1 MWYLIFISLTIL
13 IVYFWKVIKLIGI
26 PWSISDTY
34 YQLKKHG
41 RSGLWFQIAMILSV
55 GILLPEWLEVTEGEN
70 YQCCAFLACI
80 GLIFVGS
87 APCFKLELD
96 GKVHIGATIV
106 CGLASLLYMIF
117 AGYITIPLLLAFPT
131 GFLIYKY
138 DKPVFWLEIWMFIST
153 YISIII
159 DAIWN

>member
-1 MWYLIFISLTIL
+1 MFNLNRESYVVFNFYFINDFNRLFLESNKVNRNSLEYFRYLL
-13 IVYFWKVIKLIGI
+13 
-26 PWSISDTY
+26 SIE
-34 YQLKKHG
+34 KHG

-117 AGYITIPLLLAFPT
+117 AGYTTIPLLLAFPT
-131 GFLIYKY
+131 GF
-138 DKPVFWLEIWMFIST
+138 
-153 YISIII
+153 
-159 DAIWN
+159 

>member
-41 RSGLWFQIAMILSV
+41 CSGLWFQIAMILSA

-117 AGYITIPLLLAFPT
+117 AGYTTIPLLLAFPT

>member
-34 YQLKKHG
+34 YQLKKLG

-55 GILLPEWLEVTEGEN
+55 GILLPEWLEITEGEN

-117 AGYITIPLLLAFPT
+117 AGYTTIPLLLAFPT

>member
-41 RSGLWFQIAMILSV
+41 RSGLWFQIAMILSA

-117 AGYITIPLLLAFPT
+117 AGYTTIPLLLAFPT

-138 DKPVFWLEIWMFIST
+138 HKPVFWLEIWMFIST

>member
-55 GILLPEWLEVTEGEN
+55 GIILPEWLEVTEGEN

-87 APCFKLELD
+87 APRFKLELD

-106 CGLASLLYMIF
+106 CGLASLLYTIF
-117 AGYITIPLLLAFPT
+117 AGYTTIPLLLAFPT

>member
-106 CGLASLLYMIF
+106 CGLVSLLYMIF
-117 AGYITIPLLLAFPT
+117 AGYTTIPLLLAFPT

>member
-96 GKVHIGATIV
+96 SKVHIGATIV

-117 AGYITIPLLLAFPT
+117 AGYTTIPLLLAFPT

>member
-41 RSGLWFQIAMILSV
+41 RSGLWFQIAMILSA

-117 AGYITIPLLLAFPT
+117 TGYTTIPLLLAFPT

>member
-34 YQLKKHG
+34 CQLKKHG
-41 RSGLWFQIAMILSV
+41 RSGLWFQIAMILSA

-117 AGYITIPLLLAFPT
+117 AGYTTIPLLLAFPT

>member
-70 YQCCAFLACI
+70 YQYCAFLACI

-106 CGLASLLYMIF
+106 CGLASLFYMIS
-117 AGYITIPLLLAFPT
+117 AGYTTIPLLLAFPT

-138 DKPVFWLEIWMFIST
+138 DKTVFWLEIYMFIST

>member
-117 AGYITIPLLLAFPT
+117 AGYAIIPLLLAFPT
-131 GFLIYKY
+131 KFLIYKY

>member
-87 APCFKLELD
+87 VPCFKLELD

-117 AGYITIPLLLAFPT
+117 AGYTTIPLLLAFPT

>member
-117 AGYITIPLLLAFPT
+117 AGYKTIPLLLAFPT

>member
-80 GLIFVGS
+80 GLIFVES
-87 APCFKLELD
+87 TPCFKLELD

-117 AGYITIPLLLAFPT
+117 AGYTTIPLLLAFPT

>member
-41 RSGLWFQIAMILSV
+41 RSGLWFQIAMILSA
-55 GILLPEWLEVTEGEN
+55 GILLPEWLEITEGEN

-106 CGLASLLYMIF
+106 CGLVSLLYMIF
-117 AGYITIPLLLAFPT
+117 AGYATIPLLLAFPT

-138 DKPVFWLEIWMFIST
+138 DKPVFWLEIWMFTST

>member
-96 GKVHIGATIV
+96 DKVHIGATIV

-117 AGYITIPLLLAFPT
+117 AGYTTIPLLLAFPT

>member
-117 AGYITIPLLLAFPT
+117 AGYTTFPLLLAFPT

>member
-55 GILLPEWLEVTEGEN
+55 GILLPEWLEITEGEN

-117 AGYITIPLLLAFPT
+117 AGYTTIPLLLAFPT

-138 DKPVFWLEIWMFIST
+138 DKPVFWLEIWMFINT

>member
-41 RSGLWFQIAMILSV
+41 RSGLWFQIAMILSA

-117 AGYITIPLLLAFPT
+117 AGYTTIPLLLAFPT

-138 DKPVFWLEIWMFIST
+138 DKPVFWLEIWMFINT

>member
-34 YQLKKHG
+34 YQLKKHV

-117 AGYITIPLLLAFPT
+117 AGYTTIPLLLAFPT

>member
-55 GILLPEWLEVTEGEN
+55 GILLPEWLEITEGEN

-106 CGLASLLYMIF
+106 CGLVSLLYMIF
-117 AGYITIPLLLAFPT
+117 AGYTTIPLLLAFPT